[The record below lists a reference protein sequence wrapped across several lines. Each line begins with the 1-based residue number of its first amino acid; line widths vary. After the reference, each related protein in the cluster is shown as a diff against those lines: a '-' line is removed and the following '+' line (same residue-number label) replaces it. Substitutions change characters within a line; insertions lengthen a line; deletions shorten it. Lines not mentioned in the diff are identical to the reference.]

1 MRLNPESLASVS
13 SRHPWRTIGAWI
25 VVIVSAGMLSA
36 TLLADV
42 LTDDFAFTNRPESAR
57 AQEVIDAR
65 FADSTR
71 DTEFLVVSST
81 THRADLPSYA
91 EFVTRLQAEV
101 QALGPDVVAGPV
113 ATYVDAQAGGS
124 SLFTPDLHGVLVLV
138 QTVPDAGSLIA
149 ELQRAVP
156 GAAPRGSR
164 PACSG
169 PRSSRS
175 CPGRPSPGPPPSTH
189 RRRSSW

>member
-25 VVIVSAGMLSA
+25 VVIVGAGMLSA
-36 TLLADV
+36 TLLGDV

-113 ATYVDAQAGGS
+113 ATYVDAQAGVS

-156 GAAPRGSR
+156 GAAPEGFEARVLGAEELAQLSR
-164 PACSG
+164 TAES
-169 PRSSRS
+169 
-175 CPGRPSPGPPPSTH
+175 GPPPSTH